1 MGILRR
7 DGEITMLTD
16 WQRTAPRQ
24 RSLSETWNITKR
36 VLGRAITYL
45 VVFFIA
51 LLFMIPFFW
60 TVSSAL
66 KHPSELYVFPP
77 KWLPATPQWRNWPE
91 VWRQI
96 PFGKYV
102 LNSFYVTGLAVIG
115 QVVSATLVAYGF
127 ARFRFPG
134 REGLFLLVL
143 GTMILPAQVTMIPQ
157 FLMFRAVK
165 WLDTYKPLIVPSY
178 FGGGAFFI
186 FLMRQFLMTIPLDMD
201 ESARLDGASSLRIL
215 INVLLPLCQ
224 PALATVAIFSFL
236 GHWNSFLFP
245 MIYLNTMQKFTLPIG
260 LRYFQLT
267 AETGGDPK
275 EHLLMAAS
283 LMASIPGIILFF
295 TAQRYFVQGIVMT
308 GIKG

>member
-1 MGILRR
+1 
-7 DGEITMLTD
+7 MLTH
-16 WQRTAPRQ
+16 WQRMGSQRQ
-24 RSLSETWNITKR
+24 SLLETRGFPIAERMVKR
-36 VLGRAITYL
+36 IMIYII
-45 VVFFIA
+45 VFIVA
-51 LLFMIPFFW
+51 ALFMLPFFW
-60 TVSSAL
+60 TVSSSL

-96 PFGKYV
+96 PFGRYV
-102 LNSFYVTGLAVIG
+102 LNSFYITILAVIG
-115 QVVSATLVAYGF
+115 QVASATLVAYGF

-134 REGLFLLVL
+134 REALFLLVL
-143 GTMILPAQVTMIPQ
+143 GTMILPQQVTMIPQ
-157 FLMFRAVK
+157 FLMFRALK

-186 FLMRQFLMTIPLDMD
+186 FLVRQFLMTIPLDMD

-215 INVLLPLCQ
+215 VNVLLPLCQ

-236 GHWNSFLFP
+236 GHWNSFLLP
-245 MIYLNTMQKFTLPIG
+245 MIYLNTMEKFTLPIG

-283 LMASIPGIILFF
+283 LMASIPGIVLFF
-295 TAQRYFVQGIVMT
+295 TAQRYFVQGIVMS

>member
-1 MGILRR
+1 
-7 DGEITMLTD
+7 MLTH

-24 RSLSETWNITKR
+24 RSLSETWNIPIIR
-36 VLGRAITYL
+36 RALGRALVYL
-45 VVFFIA
+45 VVFCIA
-51 LLFMIPFFW
+51 ILFMLPFFW
-60 TVSSAL
+60 TVSSSL

-102 LNSFYVTGLAVIG
+102 LNSFYVTILAVIG

-165 WLDTYKPLIVPSY
+165 WLDTYKPLIVPNY